1 MWWRFGSYVVIL
13 VVMAAVVVA
22 AETVPTVSDANKFL
36 SAEAARHID
45 EKSEE
50 MLQEMKKYQDENF
63 AIWDGRMY
71 ELVDD
76 MKMKFIIGGLGV
88 VLLGMGLT
96 AYLMARYFRR
106 YSYEEFLEGQLK
118 TAQES
123 VVNER
128 DEGVDQMQQTD
139 WYPQQPQQ
147 TIGMEFGQQW
157 ASDSTQMNQWQA
169 QPAYDGSWRAPVET
183 VKESIEDPM
192 QSPGDVMGGYR

>member
-1 MWWRFGSYVVIL
+1 
-13 VVMAAVVVA
+13 MAAVVVA